1 MSEQTFGCILDWA
14 PVRNTHQTRGFPAAG
29 RGTFRDNVPDT
40 EYPVGTI
47 LQLVPFEAMVKHP
60 REKFPKTNGWEFFAL
75 DISPL
80 RAKVRDHGDSH
91 STGTSTGA
99 PLFLI
104 RNTRSFAGLVLLA
117 LRPTT

>member
-1 MSEQTFGCILDWA
+1 M
-14 PVRNTHQTRGFPAAG
+14 
-29 RGTFRDNVPDT
+29 
-40 EYPVGTI
+40 GTI
-47 LQLVPFEAMVKHP
+47 LKLVPFEAMVKHP

-80 RAKVRDHGDSH
+80 RAKIRDQGDSH